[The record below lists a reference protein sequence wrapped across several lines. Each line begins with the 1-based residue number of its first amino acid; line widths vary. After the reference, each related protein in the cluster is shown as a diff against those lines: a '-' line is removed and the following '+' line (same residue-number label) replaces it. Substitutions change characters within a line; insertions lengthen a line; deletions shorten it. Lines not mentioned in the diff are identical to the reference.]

1 MLNVCCYVVGDSPG
15 ECITSTVTHLLEEWK
30 GAESYFYQSVLQIMR
45 QIITV
50 GCRRA
55 AGGETGEGQK
65 ACGMRRSLTFGG
77 IVLNHKEDQYFCC
90 SLWMPLWQ

>member
-45 QIITV
+45 
-50 GCRRA
+50 
-55 AGGETGEGQK
+55 
-65 ACGMRRSLTFGG
+65 
-77 IVLNHKEDQYFCC
+77 
-90 SLWMPLWQ
+90 